1 MTSSASQLPGSV
13 VETAPNQVLTFYLGS
28 EYFGV
33 DILRV
38 QEIRGWSQVTCIP
51 KAPVHVMGVLNL
63 RGTVIPIIDL
73 RVRFGLAPVECTPL
87 TVIIVLSVKASAGQ
101 RQFGLVVDRVSDVV
115 DIGRESLRAMP
126 QLEDQKRNGFIQ
138 NLAVVTDQMLIL
150 LEVDELIAFDMAP
163 AALPDFADVA

>member
-1 MTSSASQLPGSV
+1 MPNSASQLPGSV
-13 VETAPNQVLTFYLGS
+13 VEAAPNQVLTFYLGS

-38 QEIRGWSQVTCIP
+38 QEIRGWSQVTRIP
-51 KAPVHVMGVLNL
+51 QAPVHVMGVLNL

-87 TVIIVLSVKASAGQ
+87 TVIIVLSVNASDGQ
-101 RQFGLVVDRVSDVV
+101 RRFGLVVDRVSDVV

-150 LEVDELIAFDMAP
+150 LEVDELIAFDMVP
-163 AALPDFADVA
+163 EALSNFADVA